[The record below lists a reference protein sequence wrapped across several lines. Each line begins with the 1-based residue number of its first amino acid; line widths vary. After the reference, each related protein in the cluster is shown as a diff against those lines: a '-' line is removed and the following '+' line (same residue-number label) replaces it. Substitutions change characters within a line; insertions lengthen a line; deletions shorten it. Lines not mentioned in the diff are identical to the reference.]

1 MANNYLNLIIFISVI
16 ITQIT
21 SINSTKVCYN
31 VSSCDF
37 GWSCN
42 PYSGSCANYCETGC
56 EYINTGF
63 TRNCFNI
70 TQSDTKKEVICPTG
84 YSYDIN
90 TNKCNCFNT
99 TTFNCAN
106 KCPNNCIYNSKT
118 KQCVLEN
125 LNNTFIFP
133 SIVCEPYIYITC
145 LVAPSEFDIYSLNI
159 TSIPTYYQNM
169 ERGINNISR
178 CSTNG
183 YIIMYPVRFANDYNN
198 IKCKYSP
205 GNGYKQKLCNT
216 YSEVCCNMS

>member
-1 MANNYLNLIIFISVI
+1 MPNNCLSFTMLVMCVI

-21 SINSTKVCYN
+21 CVNTTKVCYN
-31 VSSCDF
+31 VSTCALL
-37 GWSCN
+37 SCN
-42 PYSGSCANYCETGC
+42 PYSGSCADYCESGC

-70 TQSDTKKEVICPTG
+70 TQSDTKKKVICPTG

-90 TNKCNCFNT
+90 SNKCICINT
-99 TTFNCAN
+99 TTSNCAN
-106 KCPNNCIYNSKT
+106 KCPTNCIYNSKT

-125 LNNTFIFP
+125 LNNTYIFP

-145 LVAPSEFDIYSLNI
+145 LVAPSEIDIYSLNI
-159 TSIPTYYQNM
+159 TSIPMYYQNM

-178 CSTNG
+178 CATNG
-183 YIIMYPVRFANDYNN
+183 YILMYPVRLANDYKN

-205 GNGYKQKLCNT
+205 GNKYNQNFCNT
-216 YSEVCCNMS
+216 YSQVCCNMT